1 VAGQWRIRHKLMLGL
16 GLVVGVMA
24 ILLGGTVLGLLSYR
38 ETTKLMESRFNEL
51 RDLQA
56 FKAEIQR
63 LATGKVEG
71 SPKGGGAEPDKQAER
86 LFLLKQ
92 VEAATPLLAT
102 CRTHFQDSV
111 DRGRY
116 LEPEE
121 AYTLSTIGALEQ
133 KLANLHSKLSADD
146 IDDGE
151 GMHIGPEANTS
162 LRDKYH
168 LEIAELVR
176 DTSDWESRIHRDVW
190 KIEKEARASYTQS
203 FWILGTTSVLSVLL
217 MAGLLG
223 FFYNWVF
230 HPVRDLM
237 EGVGRVS
244 QGNFEHAIEVK
255 SGDEMQELAAAFNEM
270 TRRLRD
276 IYRSL
281 AQQVNERSRQLVR
294 SERLASVGFLAAG
307 VAHEINN
314 PLASIAFC
322 SEALEARLAEI
333 LAAGRG
339 MTGAGRTDSEVIFK
353 YLKMIQEEAF
363 RCKAITQKLLE
374 FSRTGER
381 RREPTDL
388 GELVRSV
395 LDVTQH
401 LQNHKGKRIEFP
413 QPAKVTAWVNAQEIK
428 SVVLNLV
435 VNALDSMEEGGTLT
449 IGLRARDGMAEL
461 TFQDTG
467 CGMTPEV
474 LENIFEPFFTR
485 SRTGK
490 GTGLGLTISHR
501 IVTGQGGEIEAKSPG
516 PGGGSTF
523 VVRLPSRGP
532 AEDQGTVH
540 KDDAEAGNPG
550 LLFHG
555 RHAA

>member
-16 GLVVGVMA
+16 GLVVGVMG

-38 ETTKLMESRFNEL
+38 NTTNLMESKVNEL
-51 RDLQA
+51 QKVQDFKEAIKDLDTTAAPRLKQ
-56 FKAEIQR
+56 ID
-63 LATGKVEG
+63 LATAKL
-71 SPKGGGAEPDKQAER
+71 AE
-86 LFLLKQ
+86 
-92 VEAATPLLAT
+92 
-102 CRTHFQDSV
+102 CRAQNQDTL

-116 LEPEE
+116 VDNADKHGTTAAIAGLE
-121 AYTLSTIGALEQ
+121 
-133 KLANLHSKLSADD
+133 KLL
-146 IDDGE
+146 
-151 GMHIGPEANTS
+151 
-162 LRDKYH
+162 
-168 LEIAELVR
+168 AELR
-176 DTSDWESRIHRDVW
+176 QELTTEHADMRFGGGEDTAPTRYQLKVKELVQATNDWEADIYRFFWDIKRQ
-190 KIEKEARASYTQS
+190 ARASYTQS

-217 MAGLLG
+217 MAGVLG

-237 EGVGRVS
+237 QGVHRIS
-244 QGNFEHAIEVK
+244 QGDFEHAIEVK

-281 AQQVNERSRQLVR
+281 AEQVNERSRQLVR

-322 SEALEARLAEI
+322 SEALEARLAET

-353 YLKMIQEEAF
+353 YLKMIQDEAF
-363 RCKAITQKLLE
+363 RCKEITQKLLE
-374 FSRTGER
+374 FSRSGER
-381 RREPTDL
+381 RREATDL
-388 GELVRSV
+388 GELVQSV
-395 LDVTQH
+395 LDVAQH
-401 LQNHKGKRIEFP
+401 LQNHKGKHIEFP
-413 QPAKVTAWVNAQEIK
+413 APAKVTAWVNAQEVK

-449 IGLRARDGMAEL
+449 IGLRPRDGMAEL

-467 CGMTPEV
+467 CGMTAEV

-501 IVTGQGGEIEAKSPG
+501 IVTGHGGEIEARSAG
-516 PGGGSTF
+516 PSQGSTF
-523 VVRLPSRGP
+523 TVRLPLQAP
-532 AEDQGTVH
+532 PDEQGTGH
-540 KDDAEAGNPG
+540 REDAEVGNPE
-550 LLFHG
+550 LVFRR

>member
-38 ETTKLMESRFNEL
+38 NTANLMESKVNEL
-51 RDLQA
+51 QKVQDFKDAIKDLDTTA
-56 FKAEIQR
+56 APR
-63 LATGKVEG
+63 
-71 SPKGGGAEPDKQAER
+71 
-86 LFLLKQ
+86 LKQ
-92 VEAATPLLAT
+92 LDLAAAKLAE
-102 CRTHFQDSV
+102 CRAQNQDTLE
-111 DRGRY
+111 RGRY
-116 LEPEE
+116 VDDADKHWTPAAIASLEKLLAELRQEVTTEHADMEVGHGDDTAPTR
-121 AYTLSTIGALEQ
+121 YQQ
-133 KLANLHSKLSADD
+133 KVKQLVETTNYW
-146 IDDGE
+146 
-151 GMHIGPEANTS
+151 EANIY
-162 LRDKYH
+162 KYFWD
-168 LEIAELVR
+168 IKKRAQ
-176 DTSDWESRIHRDVW
+176 
-190 KIEKEARASYTQS
+190 ARYTQS
-203 FWILGTTSVLSVLL
+203 FWVLGTTSALSVLL
-217 MAGLLG
+217 MAGVLG

-237 EGVGRVS
+237 AGVSRVS
-244 QGNFEHAIEVK
+244 QGDFEHAIEVK
-255 SGDEMQELAAAFNEM
+255 SGDEMQEFATAFNEM

-281 AQQVNERSRQLVR
+281 AEQVNERSRQLVR

-322 SEALEARLAEI
+322 SEALEARLAET

-339 MTGAGRTDSEVIFK
+339 MTAAAGRTDSEIIFK
-353 YLKMIQEEAF
+353 YLKMIQDEAF
-363 RCKAITQKLLE
+363 RCKEITQKLLE
-374 FSRTGER
+374 FSRSGER

-388 GELVRSV
+388 GELVQSV
-395 LDVTQH
+395 LDVAQH
-401 LQNHKGKRIEFP
+401 LQNHKGKHIAF
-413 QPAKVTAWVNAQEIK
+413 QAPAKVTAWVNAQEVK

-449 IGLRARDGMAEL
+449 IGLRPRDGMAEL

-467 CGMTPEV
+467 CGMAAEV

-501 IVTGQGGEIEAKSPG
+501 IVTGHGGEIEAKSPG
-516 PGGGSTF
+516 PSRGSTF
-523 VVRLPSRGP
+523 TVRLPLQAP
-532 AEDQGTVH
+532 ADEQGTGH
-540 KDDAEAGNPG
+540 KEEAEVGNPE
-550 LLFHG
+550 LLFRG
-555 RHAA
+555 RQAA